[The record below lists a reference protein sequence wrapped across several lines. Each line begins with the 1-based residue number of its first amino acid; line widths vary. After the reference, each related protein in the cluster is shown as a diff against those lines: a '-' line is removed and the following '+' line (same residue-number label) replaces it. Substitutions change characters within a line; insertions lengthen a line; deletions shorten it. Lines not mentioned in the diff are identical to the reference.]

1 MSANSSAISKNLEKR
16 PVQRPVFNRKSPKKT
31 SSHAAV
37 SSGSRDAHGRF
48 LPGVSGNPVG
58 RAILSEELKEYGKW
72 STGQMWD
79 IAQNEATSVKLK
91 VEICKWFAEMAYGK
105 PRQSQ
110 NIDANINGQ
119 ILKVEFQGELEE
131 WSR

>member
-1 MSANSSAISKNLEKR
+1 MSANSTAVSKKI
-16 PVQRPVFNRKSPKKT
+16 KT
-31 SSHAAV
+31 SSHEAV
-37 SSGSRDAHGRF
+37 PSGRRDQHGRF
-48 LPGVSGNPVG
+48 LPGVSGNPGG

-72 STGQMWD
+72 ATGKMWD

-91 VEICKWFAEMAYGK
+91 FEIFKWFAEMAYGK

-110 NIDANINGQ
+110 DIDANINSRVDRIVFEG
-119 ILKVEFQGELEE
+119 VLEE